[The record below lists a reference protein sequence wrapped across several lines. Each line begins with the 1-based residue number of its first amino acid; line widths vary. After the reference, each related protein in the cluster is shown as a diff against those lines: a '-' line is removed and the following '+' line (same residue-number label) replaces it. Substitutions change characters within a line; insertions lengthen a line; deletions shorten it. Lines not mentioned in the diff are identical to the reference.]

1 MRIISGTYR
10 SKRIAVPA
18 SFRARPTTDTAK
30 ESLFNILANYFDF
43 EGLTVL
49 DLFAGTGSISFE
61 FASRGARSVE
71 LVEIKK
77 AYTDFIQKTLNRLG
91 MEQVRVIRSDA
102 LEFIRNPV
110 GKYDIV
116 FADPP
121 YTMKETGRLPGEI
134 FEHELLND
142 DGWFILEHSREHD
155 FSGHPS
161 FFDLRRYGSVYFSFF
176 VNTSESV

>member
-1 MRIISGTYR
+1 LRIISGTYR

-30 ESLFNILANYFDF
+30 EGLFNILANYFDF
-43 EGLTVL
+43 EELTVL
-49 DLFAGTGSISFE
+49 DLFAGTGSISLE

-71 LVEIKK
+71 LVEIEKS
-77 AYTDFIQKTLNRLG
+77 YTDFIQKTLNRLG
-91 MEQVRVIRSDA
+91 VEQVRVIRSDA
-102 LEFIRNPV
+102 PGFIRNTA
-110 GKYDIV
+110 GTYDII

-121 YTMKETGRLPGEI
+121 YTMNGIDRLPAEI
-134 FEHELLND
+134 FEHELLSD

-161 FFDLRRYGSVYFSFF
+161 FFDRRRYGSVYFSFF
-176 VNTSESV
+176 VNTPESV